1 MKKFVLSLIF
11 SASALLA
18 GVGCAHA
25 GQLPPTPGYNT
36 VWTWTA
42 PSPCSG
48 CTYVVSTLVLSSGTT
63 CPASTGSNYIP
74 QQTVTTG
81 VTGTTWT
88 QTNTTGLTLCAVA
101 QTIQGGNTS
110 TASAQSA
117 AVINPT
123 LPSAPG
129 VPSGNS
135 AVSALAPPVSPNSLP
150 VPSSQMAMN
159 IPMQIVGHSVPRQ

>member
-1 MKKFVLSLIF
+1 M
-11 SASALLA
+11 LLA

-48 CTYVVSTLVLSSGTT
+48 CTYVISTLSLASGTA
-63 CPASTGSNYIP
+63 CPPSTGSNYTP

-81 VTGTTWT
+81 VSATTWT

-101 QTIQGGNTS
+101 QTIQGGQTS
-110 TASAQSA
+110 AASAQSA
-117 AVINPT
+117 AVVNPT

-135 AVSALAPPVSPNSLP
+135 AVAISAPPLMPNVLP
-150 VPSSQMAMN
+150 APSAQMARN
-159 IPMQIVGHSVPRQ
+159 VPMQIVGYSVPRQ

>member
-1 MKKFVLSLIF
+1 MKNRILY
-11 SASALLA
+11 LLA
-18 GVGCAHA
+18 TPLLLALGAGCAHS
-25 GQLPPTPGYNT
+25 QLPPTPGYNT

-48 CTYVVSTLVLSSGTT
+48 CTYVVSTLSVAAGTAS
-63 CPASTGSNYIP
+63 CPASTGSNYTP

-81 VTGTTWT
+81 VSGTTWT
-88 QTNTTGLTLCAVA
+88 QTNTTSLTVCAVA

-110 TASAQSA
+110 PASTQSSP
-117 AVINPT
+117 VVNPS

-135 AVSALAPPVSPNSLP
+135 TVAALAPPLMPNMP
-150 VPSSQMAMN
+150 APDKQMASAMP
-159 IPMQIVGHSVPRQ
+159 IQIVGHVVRR